1 MTWLALYKI
10 VFMSELLLAEA
21 LLVYRY
27 PKRNGFA
34 WRLPLALL
42 LCYAAALFYPSRF
55 NSTWFASSLMFI
67 FLFAV
72 TVGALMICF
81 RVRFI
86 NILFCAVAAQTVQHV
101 SYAAFSLVN
110 VAFLDSNAFITNAYD
125 NKETFSFD
133 SIGGMMAIGFIVYAV
148 VYFFIYLLSWIVL
161 KKQLGKDG
169 DLKFKSLTVM
179 IFISLAMVADVLISD
194 VFRYVIES
202 SSSVKIIFEI
212 VKILLCVS
220 LLGLQMSMIKS
231 SNTELEMQAL
241 SLLYEEQKKN
251 YELRK
256 ETIDLIN
263 IKCHD
268 FRHQIR
274 EIGSARGVDAAA
286 LQEMQDLISLYDGEI
301 KTGNSAIDII
311 LTEKSFLCRQ
321 KHIDFTCIV
330 DGKQL
335 GFIKDADLFA
345 LLGNILDNAVEAADK
360 VTEIDKRCITLSVGK
375 ERGVL
380 MIREDNYFTGVMEK
394 NEDGLI
400 DTAKLDKSNH
410 GFGLKSIRDIATRN
424 GGILHLNTND
434 DIFQL
439 SIAFFDDVPE
449 A

>member
-10 VFMSELLLAEA
+10 VFMSELLLAEI
-21 LLVYRY
+21 LLIYRY
-27 PKRNGFA
+27 PKRSGFA

-42 LCYAAALFYPSRF
+42 LCYAVAVFYPSQF

-72 TVGALMICF
+72 SVAALAICF

-86 NILFCAVAAQTVQHV
+86 NILFCAIAAQTVQHV
-101 SYAAFSLVN
+101 SYAVFSLIN

-125 NKETFSFD
+125 NQEIFSFD
-133 SIGGMMAIGFIVYAV
+133 SIGGMMAIGFIVYAA
-148 VYFFIYLLSWIVL
+148 VYFFIYLLSWGVL
-161 KKQLGKDG
+161 KKWLGNDG
-169 DLKFKSLTVM
+169 DLKFKSITV
-179 IFISLAMVADVLISD
+179 IVFISLAMVADILISD
-194 VFRYVIES
+194 VFRFVIEA

-212 VKILLCVS
+212 VNILLCVC

-231 SNTELEMQAL
+231 SNTELEMKAL

-274 EIGSARGVDAAA
+274 EIGSARGVDAEA
-286 LQEMQDLISLYDGEI
+286 LKEMQDLISLYDGEI
-301 KTGNSAIDII
+301 KTGNAAIDVI
-311 LTEKSFLCRQ
+311 LTEKSFLCSQ

-330 DGKQL
+330 DGKHL
-335 GFIKDADLFA
+335 TFIKDADLFA
-345 LLGNILDNAVEAADK
+345 LFGNILDNAVEAADK
-360 VTEIDKRCITLSVGK
+360 VTEPDKRCITLTVGK

-380 MIREDNYFTGVMEK
+380 MIREDNYFTGAVVK
-394 NEDGLI
+394 NADGLI
-400 DTAKLDKSNH
+400 DTAKGDKNNH
-410 GFGLKSIRDIATRN
+410 GFGLKSIRDIALRN
-424 GGILHLNTND
+424 GGILHVNTQD